1 MYSDDVPMY
10 VYEILTNI
18 SEHYVKTHPSY
29 PHIYTYV
36 FLFINLM
43 MPTLSYCMSTVPYIV
58 SRGDIYSSIQE
69 DSDCAMM
76 AIGGSEV

>member
-10 VYEILTNI
+10 VYENLSNI
-18 SEHYVKTHPSY
+18 PEHYVKTHPSY
-29 PHIYTYV
+29 PNIYTYV

-43 MPTLSYCMSTVPYIV
+43 MPTLSYCSSTVPYIV